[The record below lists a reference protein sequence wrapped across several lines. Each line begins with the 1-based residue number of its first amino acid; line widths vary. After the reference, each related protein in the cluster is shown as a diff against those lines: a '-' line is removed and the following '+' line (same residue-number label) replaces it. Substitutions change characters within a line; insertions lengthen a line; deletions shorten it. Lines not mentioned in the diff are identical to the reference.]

1 MTNTD
6 KIISPRAGVGQG
18 GGGEGSRAEP
28 NSTLFLFVPLCPT
41 ENIFGSSSGTH
52 RLRKRRPLSSKQE
65 SAATRFPVL
74 EEANTE
80 EKEAFFAFME
90 QLGPGHLLP
99 E

>member
-18 GGGEGSRAEP
+18 GGGSRAEP